1 MSKCLIS
8 TDCCPRAGCAHHG
21 GVQGPVP
28 HRALQVSWPS
38 GPGIAAVVVGKG
50 LKLKLSLVCPLAT
63 VHSVTKQHMDAAP
76 LPMAVNCVVFV
87 LDWEQS
93 WETVTITK

>member
-1 MSKCLIS
+1 M
-8 TDCCPRAGCAHHG
+8 A
-21 GVQGPVP
+21 Q
-28 HRALQVSWPS
+28 WPG

>member
-1 MSKCLIS
+1 M
-8 TDCCPRAGCAHHG
+8 CPPWRRAGTSASPRPTGEMAQWPGDSGCG
-21 GVQGPVP
+21 GRKGSQTEIVP
-28 HRALQVSWPS
+28 
-38 GPGIAAVVVGKG
+38 G
-50 LKLKLSLVCPLAT
+50 LPTGHCPLG
-63 VHSVTKQHMDAAP
+63 TKQHMDAAP